1 MSNTLRLKVS
11 PRFPLTILD
20 GIGTKVRKNG
30 LVEYIDLDYSQFYPL
45 GLFDPTTSQI
55 LVQSTIDGSF
65 GFISVAQIITMAQ
78 TQQVITSGTTVT
90 VAAADGLIIINK
102 TVGSAT
108 TVNLPASSSKIGPVK
123 IVDWK
128 GDAYTNNITIN
139 AVGSDKLN
147 GNLTSWTIGADGG
160 SIVLTPLINGTGYAV

>member
-11 PRFPLTILD
+11 PRFPITILD

-45 GLFDPTTSQI
+45 GSFDPTTYQI

-65 GFISVAQIITMAQ
+65 GFISVAQILTLAQ
-78 TQQVITSGTTVT
+78 TQQVITSGSTVN
-90 VAAADGLIIINK
+90 VAATDGLIIINK
-102 TVGSAT
+102 TVGSST
-108 TVNLPASSSKIGPVK
+108 TVNLPASSSKIGSVK

-128 GDAYTNNITIN
+128 GDAGTNSITIN
-139 AVGSDKLN
+139 VVGSDKLN
-147 GNLTSWTIGADGG
+147 GNLTSWVIGADGA
-160 SIVLTPLINGTGYAV
+160 SMVLTPLINGTGYAV

>member
-1 MSNTLRLKVS
+1 
-11 PRFPLTILD
+11 
-20 GIGTKVRKNG
+20 
-30 LVEYIDLDYSQFYPL
+30 
-45 GLFDPTTSQI
+45 
-55 LVQSTIDGSF
+55 
-65 GFISVAQIITMAQ
+65 MAQ
-78 TQQVITSGTTVT
+78 TQQVITAGSTVN
-90 VAAADGLIIINK
+90 VMSVDSLIIINK

-108 TVNLPASSSKIGPVK
+108 TVNLPPSSSKIGQVK